1 MAKNLTYKD
10 VWETLSKV
18 DCSEHIEKKMN
29 LSYLSWA
36 WAWGVLMEHYPNAQ
50 FSFQAFNDSDGIMR
64 DAMFYP
70 DGSASVHVTVS
81 IGDLARSMWL
91 PVMDYK
97 NNAIANPSARQISD
111 AKMRCLV
118 KCIAM
123 FGLGHYI
130 YAGEDLPV
138 SDDKKNSSG
147 SADAT
152 LEIEEKPQ
160 SDESVESKEDVVDD
174 KFIEIVETF
183 INPPFGEIGSDE
195 WVKTMSESKE
205 NEEKYK
211 KYSEKEEKPLTYT
224 KWLKKVRSVESLESF
239 WKKHAKEFKKMR
251 EGEEATYNELLES
264 FAKIKSELTKEENK
278 DG

>member
-1 MAKNLTYKD
+1 MTDKLTHKE

-36 WAWGVLMEHYPNAQ
+36 WAWGVLMEHYANAQ
-50 FSFQAFNDSDGIMR
+50 ITFQAFTDQDGIMR

-97 NNAIANPSARQISD
+97 NNAISNPSARQISD

-118 KCIAM
+118 KAIAL

-130 YAGEDLPV
+130 YAGEDLPIQ
-138 SDDKKNSSG
+138 DKKETKKDSG
-147 SADAT
+147 SADT
-152 LEIEEKPQ
+152 FNNENKSPI
-160 SDESVESKEDVVDD
+160 SDESAESNKQGFVELVDVFIQDCESVKSLEDFFKTNKEEFRRIKKEDEGREEEEKLYD
-174 KFIEIVETF
+174 KLLEKF
-183 INPPFGEIGSDE
+183 
-195 WVKTMSESKE
+195 SKRKIDLL
-205 NEEKYK
+205 NEEK
-211 KYSEKEEKPLTYT
+211 
-224 KWLKKVRSVESLESF
+224 
-239 WKKHAKEFKKMR
+239 
-251 EGEEATYNELLES
+251 
-264 FAKIKSELTKEENK
+264 K

>member
-1 MAKNLTYKD
+1 MADKLTHKE

-36 WAWGVLMEHYPNAQ
+36 WAWGVLMEHYADAQ
-50 FSFQAFNDSDGIMR
+50 FTFQAFTDSDEIMR

-81 IGDLARSMWL
+81 IGSLTRSMWL

-97 NNAIANPSARQISD
+97 NNAISNPSARQISD

-118 KCIAM
+118 KAIAL

-130 YAGEDLPV
+130 YAGEDLP
-138 SDDKKNSSG
+138 SQDKKETKEDSG
-147 SADAT
+147 SADAPNNENKSPT
-152 LEIEEKPQ
+152 
-160 SDESVESKEDVVDD
+160 SDESAESKEDVVDD

-183 INPPFGEIGSDE
+183 IKD
-195 WVKTMSESKE
+195 VK
-205 NEEKYK
+205 
-211 KYSEKEEKPLTYT
+211 
-224 KWLKKVRSVESLESF
+224 SVESLESF
-239 WKKHAKEFKKMR
+239 WKENAKEFKRMK
-251 EGEEATYNELLES
+251 EGQEATYNGLLES
-264 FAKIKSELTKEENK
+264 FAKIKSELTNEEKK

>member
-1 MAKNLTYKD
+1 MAKELTYKE
-10 VWETLSKV
+10 VWDTLSNV

-36 WAWGVLMEHYPNAQ
+36 WAYGTLMEHYADAQ
-50 FSFQAFNDSDGIMR
+50 FTFQAFADSDGIMR

-81 IGDLARSMWL
+81 IGNLARSMWL

-138 SDDKKNSSG
+138 SDDKKDSSG

-174 KFIEIVETF
+174 KFIEIVEAF
-183 INPPFGEIGSDE
+183 IKD
-195 WVKTMSESKE
+195 VK
-205 NEEKYK
+205 
-211 KYSEKEEKPLTYT
+211 
-224 KWLKKVRSVESLESF
+224 SVESLESF
-239 WKKHAKEFKKMR
+239 WKENAKEFKRMK
-251 EGEEATYNELLES
+251 EGQEATYNGLLES

>member
-1 MAKNLTYKD
+1 
-10 VWETLSKV
+10 
-18 DCSEHIEKKMN
+18 
-29 LSYLSWA
+29 
-36 WAWGVLMEHYPNAQ
+36 
-50 FSFQAFNDSDGIMR
+50 
-64 DAMFYP
+64 MFYP

-81 IGDLARSMWL
+81 IGNLARSMWL

-138 SDDKKNSSG
+138 SDDKKDSSG

-152 LEIEEKPQ
+152 LEIEEKPR

-174 KFIEIVETF
+174 KFLEADDKFIEIVETF
-183 INPPFGEIGSDE
+183 IKD
-195 WVKTMSESKE
+195 VK
-205 NEEKYK
+205 
-211 KYSEKEEKPLTYT
+211 
-224 KWLKKVRSVESLESF
+224 SVESLESF
-239 WKKHAKEFKKMR
+239 WKENAKEFKRMK
-251 EGEEATYNELLES
+251 EGQEATYNGLLES

>member
-1 MAKNLTYKD
+1 VRTIVHAEIFVLSFKLRLNNDQSILEEITMAKQLTYKE
-10 VWETLSKV
+10 VWDTLSKV

-50 FSFQAFNDSDGIMR
+50 FTFQAFTDELGIMR

-91 PVMDYK
+91 PVMDNR
-97 NNAIANPSARQISD
+97 NNAISNPTSRQISD

-130 YAGEDLPV
+130 FAGEDLP
-138 SDDKKNSSG
+138 SEKKESG
-147 SADAT
+147 SADKRDDT
-152 LEIEEKPQ
+152 SNQPPNG
-160 SDESVESKEDVVDD
+160 ESAESKDVVDD

-183 INPPFGEIGSDE
+183 IKDVE
-195 WVKTMSESKE
+195 T
-205 NEEKYK
+205 
-211 KYSEKEEKPLTYT
+211 
-224 KWLKKVRSVESLESF
+224 VESLEKF
-239 WKKHAKEFKKMR
+239 WTDNKDEFKKLKTTN
-251 EGEEATYNELLES
+251 EETYNTLIKS
-264 FAKIKSELTKEENK
+264 FAKTKADLKKETE
-278 DG
+278 DE

>member
-1 MAKNLTYKD
+1 MTDKLTHKE

-36 WAWGVLMEHYPNAQ
+36 WAWGVLMEHYADAQ
-50 FSFQAFNDSDGIMR
+50 ITFQAFTDQDGIMR

-97 NNAIANPSARQISD
+97 NNAISNPSARQISD

-118 KCIAM
+118 KAIAL

-130 YAGEDLPV
+130 YAGEDLPIQ
-138 SDDKKNSSG
+138 DKKETKENSG
-147 SADAT
+147 SADAFNN
-152 LEIEEKPQ
+152 ENKSPI
-160 SDESVESKEDVVDD
+160 SDESAESNKQGFVELSMFLYRTVNLLNLWKISL
-174 KFIEIVETF
+174 KQIKK
-183 INPPFGEIGSDE
+183 NL
-195 WVKTMSESKE
+195 
-205 NEEKYK
+205 EE
-211 KYSEKEEKPLTYT
+211 
-224 KWLKKVRSVESLESF
+224 LKKKMKAGKKKKGCMTNSLRSF
-239 WKKHAKEFKKMR
+239 QKEKLI
-251 EGEEATYNELLES
+251 Y
-264 FAKIKSELTKEENK
+264 
-278 DG
+278 

>member
-1 MAKNLTYKD
+1 
-10 VWETLSKV
+10 
-18 DCSEHIEKKMN
+18 
-29 LSYLSWA
+29 
-36 WAWGVLMEHYPNAQ
+36 
-50 FSFQAFNDSDGIMR
+50 
-64 DAMFYP
+64 MFYP

-138 SDDKKNSSG
+138 SDDKKDSSG

-152 LEIEEKPQ
+152 LEIEEKPR

-174 KFIEIVETF
+174 KFIDIVEAF
-183 INPPFGEIGSDE
+183 IKDVE
-195 WVKTMSESKE
+195 
-205 NEEKYK
+205 
-211 KYSEKEEKPLTYT
+211 
-224 KWLKKVRSVESLESF
+224 SVESLESF
-239 WKKHAKEFKKMR
+239 WKENAKEFKRMK
-251 EGEEATYNELLES
+251 EGQEATYNGLLES

>member
-1 MAKNLTYKD
+1 MTDKLTHKE

-36 WAWGVLMEHYPNAQ
+36 WAWGVLMEHYADAQ
-50 FSFQAFNDSDGIMR
+50 LTFQAFTDQDGIMR

-97 NNAIANPSARQISD
+97 NNAISNPSARQISD

-118 KCIAM
+118 KAIAL

-130 YAGEDLPV
+130 YAGEDLPTQ
-138 SDDKKNSSG
+138 DKKETKENSG
-147 SADAT
+147 SADAFNNQGFVELVDVFIQDCESVKS
-152 LEIEEKPQ
+152 LEDFFKTNKEEFRRIKKEDEGREEKERLY
-160 SDESVESKEDVVDD
+160 DKLLEKFSKRKIDLL
-174 KFIEIVETF
+174 
-183 INPPFGEIGSDE
+183 
-195 WVKTMSESKE
+195 
-205 NEEKYK
+205 NEEK
-211 KYSEKEEKPLTYT
+211 
-224 KWLKKVRSVESLESF
+224 
-239 WKKHAKEFKKMR
+239 
-251 EGEEATYNELLES
+251 
-264 FAKIKSELTKEENK
+264 K

>member
-1 MAKNLTYKD
+1 MADKLTHKE

-36 WAWGVLMEHYPNAQ
+36 WAWGVLMEHYADAQ
-50 FSFQAFNDSDGIMR
+50 FTFQAFTDSDEIMR

-81 IGDLARSMWL
+81 IGSLTRSMWL

-97 NNAIANPSARQISD
+97 NNAISNPSARQISD

-118 KCIAM
+118 KAIAL

-130 YAGEDLPV
+130 YAGEDLP
-138 SDDKKNSSG
+138 SQDKKETKEDSG
-147 SADAT
+147 SADAFNN
-152 LEIEEKPQ
+152 ENKSPI
-160 SDESVESKEDVVDD
+160 SDESAESNKQGVVELVDVFIQDCESVKSLEDFFKTNKEEFRRIKKEDEGREEKERLYD
-174 KFIEIVETF
+174 KLLEKF
-183 INPPFGEIGSDE
+183 
-195 WVKTMSESKE
+195 SKRKIDLL
-205 NEEKYK
+205 NEEK
-211 KYSEKEEKPLTYT
+211 
-224 KWLKKVRSVESLESF
+224 
-239 WKKHAKEFKKMR
+239 
-251 EGEEATYNELLES
+251 
-264 FAKIKSELTKEENK
+264 K

>member
-1 MAKNLTYKD
+1 MTDKLTHKE

-36 WAWGVLMEHYPNAQ
+36 WAWGVLMEHYADAQ
-50 FSFQAFNDSDGIMR
+50 ITFQAFTDQDGIMR

-97 NNAIANPSARQISD
+97 NNAISNPSARQISD

-118 KCIAM
+118 KAIAL

-130 YAGEDLPV
+130 YAGEDLPIQ
-138 SDDKKNSSG
+138 DKKETKKDSG
-147 SADAT
+147 SADT
-152 LEIEEKPQ
+152 FNNENKSPI
-160 SDESVESKEDVVDD
+160 SDESAESNKQGFVELVDVFIQDCESVKSLEDFFKTNKEEFRRIKKEDEGREEEEKLYD
-174 KFIEIVETF
+174 KLLEKF
-183 INPPFGEIGSDE
+183 
-195 WVKTMSESKE
+195 SKRKIDLL
-205 NEEKYK
+205 NEEK
-211 KYSEKEEKPLTYT
+211 
-224 KWLKKVRSVESLESF
+224 
-239 WKKHAKEFKKMR
+239 
-251 EGEEATYNELLES
+251 
-264 FAKIKSELTKEENK
+264 K

>member
-1 MAKNLTYKD
+1 MAKNLTYND

-50 FSFQAFNDSDGIMR
+50 FSYQAFNDSDGIMR

-138 SDDKKNSSG
+138 SDDKKDSSG

-152 LEIEEKPQ
+152 LEIEEKPR
-160 SDESVESKEDVVDD
+160 SYESVESKEDVVDD
-174 KFIEIVETF
+174 KFIEIVEAF
-183 INPPFGEIGSDE
+183 IKDVE
-195 WVKTMSESKE
+195 
-205 NEEKYK
+205 
-211 KYSEKEEKPLTYT
+211 
-224 KWLKKVRSVESLESF
+224 SVESLESF
-239 WKKHAKEFKKMR
+239 WKENAKEFKRMK
-251 EGEEATYNELLES
+251 EGQEATYNGLLES

>member
-1 MAKNLTYKD
+1 MTDRLTHKE

-36 WAWGVLMEHYPNAQ
+36 WAWGVLMEHYADAQ
-50 FSFQAFNDSDGIMR
+50 LTFQAFTDQDGIMR

-97 NNAIANPSARQISD
+97 NNAISNPSARQISD

-118 KCIAM
+118 KAIAL

-130 YAGEDLPV
+130 YAGEDLPTQ
-138 SDDKKNSSG
+138 DKKETKENSG
-147 SADAT
+147 SADAFNN
-152 LEIEEKPQ
+152 ENKSPI
-160 SDESVESKEDVVDD
+160 SDESVESNNQGFVELVDV
-174 KFIEIVETF
+174 FIQDCE
-183 INPPFGEIGSDE
+183 
-195 WVKTMSESKE
+195 
-205 NEEKYK
+205 
-211 KYSEKEEKPLTYT
+211 
-224 KWLKKVRSVESLESF
+224 SVESLEDF
-239 WKKHAKEFKKMR
+239 FKTNKEEFRRIKKEDEGREEKERLYDK
-251 EGEEATYNELLES
+251 LLEKFS
-264 FAKIKSELTKEENK
+264 KRKINLLNEEKK